1 VSALH
6 HAARAG
12 DLPELERLLDA
23 GTPVDLPGEEG
34 YTALMVACLSD
45 AAGVETLEFL
55 ITRGADVNAIV
66 RPPGAATSGKDD
78 WLDDCGDLDLDPE
91 TRATMEQG
99 RAIIQRSQ
107 ALVAER
113 GEERRPTLS
122 VAVRSAT
129 LEKLRLLIQRGA
141 DPAFTSSLGY
151 TPMIL
156 AACAGRID
164 VIELLA
170 AAGAPATCESVY
182 GESPVRNLSLTGAFR
197 EVGLL
202 LGLGADPAPLE
213 WTPLHRA
220 VALGSLEEV
229 RSRLDEGADLEATDS
244 FKRSAFLVAVHAGDL
259 EKAALLLS
267 RGANPAATGHCGRT
281 SLHYPIDHDD
291 APMLRWL
298 LGLGLDRDARDQFGH
313 TPVMEAVEAGA
324 VACFEVRM
332 EAGANRKKGKY
343 RKPLIAGASHP
354 AIIRRLLDL
363 GEDPGDLE
371 TEALRDWIGLGT
383 RDEMPVTKAEF
394 LRDRTR
400 RFGSANPERMD
411 IPFWRTMVRNGWC
424 GYQAARHFGEET
436 DDHDAPVWCH
446 QRYGMSLT
454 PLPDGRWVQIAGE
467 HEDHYD
473 PDFCIYNDVILHD
486 GKGGFEIL
494 GYPEEVFPPTDFHS
508 ATLVGEWIY
517 IIGNLSYPETRAAF
531 GYETPVFRFHTV
543 GGKIERVATSGESP
557 GWIHDHQAKL
567 DHASIRVFQGKV
579 LTVQE
584 NGETDITGL
593 RGSYALDLA
602 TGIWTKR

>member
-1 VSALH
+1 M
-6 HAARAG
+6 
-12 DLPELERLLDA
+12 ERLLDT
-23 GTPVDLPGEEG
+23 GIPVDLHDGEG
-34 YTALMVACLSD
+34 NTALMTACLSPD
-45 AAGVETLEFL
+45 AGVETLEFL
-55 ITRGADVNAIV
+55 IARGADVNALV
-66 RPPGAATSGKDD
+66 KPPAATAPD
-78 WLDDCGDLDLDPE
+78 LDELLDASDDLDLDPE
-91 TRATMEQG
+91 TRAMMEQS
-99 RAIIQRSQ
+99 RAMIQQSRD
-107 ALVAER
+107 LVGKL
-113 GEERRPTLS
+113 GEERPSVLS
-122 VAVRSAT
+122 VAARSAS
-129 LEKLRLLIQRGA
+129 LEKLRLLVDHGA
-141 DPAFTSSLGY
+141 DPAYTSVLGY
-151 TPMIL
+151 TPVIV
-156 AACAGRID
+156 AACTGRVD
-164 VIELLA
+164 VIELLV
-170 AAGAPATCESVY
+170 AAGAPATCKSVH
-182 GESPVRNLSLTGAFR
+182 GESPVRVLSRTGLFR
-197 EVGLL
+197 GIGLL
-202 LGLGADPAPLE
+202 LSLGADPAPLE

-229 RSRLDEGADLEATDS
+229 RSLLDEGADLEATDS

-281 SLHYPIDHDD
+281 SLHHPIDHDD

-298 LGLGLDRDARDQFGH
+298 LGLGLDRDAPDQFGH
-313 TPVMEAVEAGA
+313 TPVIEAVEVSA
-324 VACFEVRM
+324 VACFEALM

-363 GEDPGDLE
+363 GEDPGDLD

-383 RDEMPVTKAEF
+383 HDEMRVTKEEF

-411 IPFWRTMVRNGWC
+411 IPFWRAMVRNGWC

-436 DDHDAPVWCH
+436 YDHDAPVWCH

-517 IIGNLSYPETRAAF
+517 LIGNLSYPATREAF
-531 GYETPVFRFHTV
+531 GYETPVFRFHT
-543 GGKIERVATSGESP
+543 GSGKIERVATSGESP
-557 GWIHDHQAKL
+557 GWIHDHQAKFE
-567 DHASIRVFQGKV
+567 DGRIRVFQGKV
-579 LTVQE
+579 LTVDGD
-584 NGETDITGL
+584 GETDITGL
-593 RGSYALDLA
+593 RGSFALDLA